1 MSRTSAPA
9 DPRLAAVILAAGG
22 SSRLGRPKQLLRY
35 RGATLI
41 ERAVRLARRVAG
53 GGIVVVVGDQRQRLR
68 SLLRRR
74 EHRRADDGRLRIVG
88 NARWAAGLAASLS
101 VGIAA
106 VPPTAQAALILV
118 VDQAR
123 LDARDIERLVA
134 AWRRRPS
141 KPAAALYRERAGVP
155 VVMPRRWFSELAN
168 LTGDV
173 GARQV
178 LRRLGDISLVE
189 MPAAAFDVDS
199 PADAESLGI

>member
-41 ERAVRLARRVAG
+41 ERAVRLARRGAACD
-53 GGIVVVVGDQRQRLR
+53 IVVVVGDQRQRLR

-74 EHRRADDGRLRIVG
+74 EQRRADDGRLTIVG
-88 NARWAAGLAASLS
+88 NARWAAGLATSLN
-101 VGIAA
+101 VGIGA
-106 VPPTAQAALILV
+106 VPTTAKAALILV

-123 LDARDIERLVA
+123 LDAEDIERLVA
-134 AWRRRPS
+134 AWQKRPS
-141 KPAAALYRERAGVP
+141 KPAAARYLERAGVP
-155 VVMPRRWFSELAN
+155 AVIPRRWFPALAS

-178 LRRLGDISLVE
+178 LRRLDDVSLVD
-189 MPAAAFDVDS
+189 MPAAAFDVDL
-199 PADAESLGI
+199 PADAESLGA